1 MKAEDR
7 SAMNKFMNWVLG
19 FVRSDMKDLRR
30 PMFSAGKLATAPAET
45 VSGNGKWRANVYID
59 GQTTATPNVP
69 VNPAI
74 ASSLAIGN
82 EVLVLNVNGNPAD
95 RIVDMKRP
103 V

>member
-7 SAMNKFMNWVLG
+7 SAMNKLGDWVRALVG
-19 FVRSDMKDLRR
+19 SETRDMRR
-30 PMFSAGKLATAPAET
+30 PMYSAGKLATAPAET
-45 VSGNGKWRANVYID
+45 VLGNGKWRANVYID

-74 ASSLAIGN
+74 ASGLAIGN

-95 RIVDMKRP
+95 RIVFLKRP